1 MKRLHVFIPLVLTA
15 VVVGAALIMG
25 GGTFGA
31 SRWSPG
37 GGSPLS
43 PGLFTLTGT
52 VISPSDPSHTIALPA
67 SVFYALDGDETL
79 PGYAFDAANDAGM
92 YRYAAGTSAY
102 SSEQELGFSIDGI
115 SVGFFTPNHLYLNAI
130 DLTPWNNNQ
139 NDLGSGAKS
148 WKNVYASGTGAFTGG
163 LALGATANITV
174 GGANAKRTI
183 ILTGAG
189 ALQSTTRGATST
201 KWEMTT
207 NKQNY
212 YAPEF
217 SSSTTGY
224 VEWTVVMPGNYDGGT
239 VTANFHWM
247 STTTATTFATWG
259 IQAVAIGDGASG
271 DATWGTAVTTTD
283 ANTGANYVNVS
294 ATSSP
299 VTIGGTPTGNRV
311 VQFRVYRDKDAT
323 GGDTLGVVAKLLA
336 VYLNYGISRYG
347 D

>member
-148 WKNVYASGTGAFTGG
+148 WKNVYASGTGA
-163 LALGATANITV
+163 
-174 GGANAKRTI
+174 
-183 ILTGAG
+183 
-189 ALQSTTRGATST
+189 
-201 KWEMTT
+201 
-207 NKQNY
+207 
-212 YAPEF
+212 
-217 SSSTTGY
+217 
-224 VEWTVVMPGNYDGGT
+224 
-239 VTANFHWM
+239 
-247 STTTATTFATWG
+247 TWG